1 MPYWRSPVAAVSDMS
16 GVAHRFGVALSLLG
30 TEDDMRVRALGVTIL
45 PTGPFSKVLQMIFTP
60 PAQPLSLLC
69 NEDNSA
75 FYSIQIGTSMI
86 AFEPS
91 VLTLTDIAS
100 INPMCLSFCMH
111 AYACAHAYLYICPYN
126 LHVHMQ
132 VFTLSD
138 MALINKAAHGQPGDR
153 GDARVAEQAYRRCRG
168 GERGLQGGDES
179 RRERRRRAGR

>member
-69 NEDNSA
+69 NEDHSA

-91 VLTLTDIAS
+91 VLTLTDMAF
-100 INPMCLSFCMH
+100 INKTCLSVCV
-111 AYACAHAYLYICPYN
+111 YAGTCICICID
-126 LHVHMQ
+126 VHIHIIYMC
-132 VFTLSD
+132 T
-138 MALINKAAHGQPGDR
+138 
-153 GDARVAEQAYRRCRG
+153 CRS
-168 GERGLQGGDES
+168 LP
-179 RRERRRRAGR
+179 